1 MISRLSQSVVRS
13 RKSLGLQLF
22 GITFA
27 GIVALVSIL
36 GYASY
41 AMSKSILKDKVSQ
54 ASQET
59 LTQATDKLD
68 FLMSTYAGLSRQFLV
83 DTLLREQLVIHMDAN
98 ADVGKKQTV
107 QDAIR
112 NRLDGVVSSEPNLV
126 ALRLVPR
133 SFDNSKALASSGA
146 NALEITEAN
155 KPWLQQMVDAKGEPI
170 FVPTLEK
177 GLFGY
182 APEPTITIG
191 RLLKNLKNPEAEF
204 LLVIELKSQLLTDV
218 FATSKIGDNGQLM
231 VVDGDNK
238 IVYAAAS
245 ELIGK
250 AVPAIDEAETLS
262 LEQPSKAT
270 PWHMVGTLPVN
281 DLVRDSGRILEL
293 TMWMVVAA
301 AVSALVMGYLI
312 ARKVGRPLAKLC
324 GLMEKGENGDLS
336 VRMDLRGPSEIARLA
351 RHFNRMME
359 QIGLLVAR
367 SNESA
372 QQLVL
377 SAKELKRVSTE
388 TAASAGEIA
397 QVTGMIAEGAMNLA
411 EEAERGILLTQA
423 IGGKMN
429 AVTATNTRL
438 ESTAEGVRT
447 YSEQGST
454 YMVELIDMTDETE
467 RLSRSLVERIG
478 NLKESAGS
486 IRTIMALMHD
496 ISKRTNILSL
506 NASIE
511 AARAGA
517 FGKSFA
523 VVAEE
528 IRKLAE
534 QSKDSIGVVQ
544 QMTEEIQHGIDS
556 TVGELGTISPLLKE
570 QNTAVKEAAVL
581 FGEVKNQMGLFVHE
595 LAQST
600 SSIVELDE
608 SQNTLI
614 ASIENVSA
622 VSQQSAASS
631 EEVATLTTSQMDV
644 SVKLVTLS
652 DELDSLS
659 SQLLEVLAQ
668 FGTKEGEGTGES
680 VEGNTDGF
688 TEAIDK

>member
-1 MISRLSQSVVRS
+1 MIGRLSQSIVRS

-27 GIVALVSIL
+27 GIVALVSVL

-59 LTQATDKLD
+59 LVQATDKLD
-68 FLMSTYAGLSRQFLV
+68 FLMSTYTGLSRQFLV
-83 DTLLREQLVIHMDAN
+83 DTQLREQLVTHMKGEVS
-98 ADVGKKQTV
+98 VGEQQSV

-112 NRLDGVVSSEPNLV
+112 QRMDSVLSSEPNLV

-133 SFDNSKALASSGA
+133 NLDNSKALATSGA
-146 NALEITEAN
+146 NSLEITDAN
-155 KPWLQQMVDAKGEPI
+155 KPWLQQMIDAKGEPI
-170 FVPTLEK
+170 FVPTLAK

-182 APEPTITIG
+182 SSEPTITIG
-191 RLLKNLKNPEAEF
+191 RLLKNLKNPNAEF
-204 LLVIELKSQLLTDV
+204 LLIIELKAQLLTDV
-218 FATSKIGDNGQLM
+218 FASSKIGDNGQLM
-231 VVDGDNK
+231 VIDNSNK
-238 IVYAAAS
+238 VVYAAAP
-245 ELIGK
+245 ELIGQ
-250 AVPAIDEAETLS
+250 AAPTIDEANTLT

-270 PWHMVGTLPVN
+270 PWHMVGTMPLD
-281 DLVRDSGRILEL
+281 DLVRDSGRILQL
-293 TMWMVVAA
+293 TMWMVAAA
-301 AVSALVMGYLI
+301 AVSALIMGYLI

-372 QQLVL
+372 QQLVQ

-411 EEAERGILLTQA
+411 EEAERGILLTQT
-423 IGGKMN
+423 IGDKMN
-429 AVTATNTRL
+429 VVTATNTRL
-438 ESTAEGVRT
+438 GTTAERVRT
-447 YSEQGST
+447 FSEQGST
-454 YMVELIDMTDETE
+454 YMVDLIDMTDETE
-467 RLSRSLVERIG
+467 RLSRSLVDRIG

-486 IRTIMALMHD
+486 IRTIMTLMND

-544 QMTEEIQHGIDS
+544 QMTEEIQHGIDA
-556 TVGELGTISPLLKE
+556 TVVELGAISPLLEE
-570 QNTAVKEAAVL
+570 QNSAVKEAADL
-581 FGEVKNQMGLFVHE
+581 FGEVKEQMGLFAQE
-595 LAQST
+595 LTQST
-600 SSIVELDE
+600 ASVMTLGE

-631 EEVATLTTSQMDV
+631 EEVATLTTGQMDV

-659 SQLLEVLAQ
+659 GQLLEVLAQ
-668 FGTKEGEGTGES
+668 FGSKQEES
-680 VEGNTDGF
+680 VPE
-688 TEAIDK
+688 DKEESELPN